1 MLAEH
6 MADRWNRQAG
16 PAGATPARVL
26 VLGMGATGASCARF
40 LAARGV
46 SAQFADTRAVP
57 PRRAEILDAMP
68 GASLQSGGPDLA
80 LADSIET
87 VVVSPGV
94 PLDLPVLEQARR
106 QGLRI
111 VSDIDLFR
119 EHCRVPL
126 IAVTGS
132 NGKSTV
138 TSMLG
143 AALRTA
149 GWDVRIGGN
158 LGQPALDLLDPAA
171 EAYVLELSSFQLE
184 RSGRLDAQAAVIL
197 NLSPDHLDAHA
208 DLASYGDAKLRI
220 YDGCEHAVVNR
231 DQPVAPALSGA
242 VTGFT
247 LHEPAPGDFGLRVH
261 DGKAYLAV
269 GEALLLPV
277 DELGVSGRHN
287 VANALAALALGA
299 AIGVDLQGMVAGL
312 RRFTGLPHRMQQ
324 VCSEQGVTWID
335 DSKATNVAAAIASIQ
350 SVDGPLVLIAG
361 GDAKGADFVAL
372 ADALRARGD
381 SVAVLLGCDR
391 ERLANALDG
400 VCAVQLADDM
410 ATAVAIARS
419 LAKPGT
425 TVLLAPACA
434 SLDMYTDYAARG
446 DAFVAAVTGGRE

>member
-6 MADRWNRQAG
+6 MADTRNHHAG
-16 PAGATPARVL
+16 PADISPARVL

-46 SAQFADTRAVP
+46 SAQFADTRATP
-57 PRRAEILDAMP
+57 PRRNEILDAMP
-68 GASLQSGGPDLA
+68 GASLQFGDRDLV
-80 LADSIET
+80 LSDTIET

-197 NLSPDHLDAHA
+197 NLSPDHLDNHA
-208 DLASYGDAKLRI
+208 DLSSYSAAKLRV
-220 YDGCEHAVVNR
+220 YEGCEHAIVNR
-231 DQPVAPALSGA
+231 DQPVATAPSAA

-247 LHEPAPGDFGLRVH
+247 LQEPASGDFGLRVR
-261 DGKAYLAV
+261 DGKEFLAV

-277 DELGVSGRHN
+277 TELGVAGRHN
-287 VANALAALALGA
+287 VANALATLALGA

-312 RRFTGLPHRMQQ
+312 RRFTGLPHRMQE
-324 VCSEQGVTWID
+324 VCSEHGVSWID
-335 DSKATNVAAAIASIQ
+335 DSKATNVAAAMASIR

-361 GDAKGADFVAL
+361 GDAKGADFAAL
-372 ADALRARGD
+372 ADTLRARGD
-381 SVAVLLGCDR
+381 TVAVLLGRDR
-391 ERLANALDG
+391 ARLARALEG

-410 ATAVAIARS
+410 EAAVAIARS

-446 DAFVAAVTGGRE
+446 EAFAAAVTGDRE